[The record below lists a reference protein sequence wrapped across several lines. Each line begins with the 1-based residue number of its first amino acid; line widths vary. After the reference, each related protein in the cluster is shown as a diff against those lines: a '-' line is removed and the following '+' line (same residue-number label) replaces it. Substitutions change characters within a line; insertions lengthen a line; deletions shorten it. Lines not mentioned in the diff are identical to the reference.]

1 MSYSDPEWNPE
12 SWLMWFCCIKED
24 SYILLK
30 RQNLIIL
37 FKTSTFQEACR
48 HPGLLEVKMINTVKS
63 WILQAFQNH
72 IWYKKK
78 VLDFFYQKV
87 FETSIDQLN
96 FMNLVDGEI
105 DSDLHTFTQFIES
118 CLMQHNHYLVLQ
130 TANYDFFLQICCQ
143 NKFSSV
149 VKFPKELF
157 ITIHSFKNLWI
168 WHQTYLIFPVWNLE
182 SRQIIVS
189 SYKKHKNRFFGGDR

>member
-1 MSYSDPEWNPE
+1 M
-12 SWLMWFCCIKED
+12 M
-24 SYILLK
+24 
-30 RQNLIIL
+30 QNTSL
-37 FKTSTFQEACR
+37 FKKLAGTPDC
-48 HPGLLEVKMINTVKS
+48 LKMINTVNS
-63 WILQAFQNH
+63 WILEPYLIQEKSFG
-72 IWYKKK
+72 
-78 VLDFFYQKV
+78 FFYQKV

-143 NKFSSV
+143 NKFSSL

-189 SYKKHKNRFFGGDR
+189 SYKKNRFFLEETDNPLLLK

>member
-1 MSYSDPEWNPE
+1 
-12 SWLMWFCCIKED
+12 MWFCCIK
-24 SYILLK
+24 
-30 RQNLIIL
+30 II
-37 FKTSTFQEACR
+37 SGCTFQSSRANF
-48 HPGLLEVKMINTVKS
+48 I
-63 WILQAFQNH
+63 WIPEDWWWCNIWVFSRSLQAPRTAWRWSIQSSPGCKPYL
-72 IWYKKK
+72 IQEKS
-78 VLDFFYQKV
+78 LDVFYQKV

-143 NKFSSV
+143 NKFSSL

-189 SYKKHKNRFFGGDR
+189 LYKKNVFFGGDR